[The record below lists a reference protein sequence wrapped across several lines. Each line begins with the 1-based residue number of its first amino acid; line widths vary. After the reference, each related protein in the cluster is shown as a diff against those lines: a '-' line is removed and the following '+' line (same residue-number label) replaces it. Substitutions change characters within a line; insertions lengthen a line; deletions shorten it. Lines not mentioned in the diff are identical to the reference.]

1 MSDYNSIIKDIK
13 NKNFSTVYFLAGDEP
28 YFIDKITEAIDKYA
42 LEEHEKDFNHTVL
55 YGKETDISTVLSEAK
70 RYPMM
75 AERTVVMVKEAQH
88 LRDISLLE
96 KYLENPTPT
105 TVLVFSYKYKKTD
118 GRSKVIKALKKKA
131 VYFESNKLREYELPK
146 WITAFLK
153 QKGYGITPK
162 ASVLLVEFL
171 GDEIGKIV
179 NELEKLFLV
188 IPENSTIDEQ
198 VIEKNIGISKDFNN
212 FELNKAIGQKDVLK
226 ANKIALYFS
235 KNPKNHPLVVTI
247 STLYNYFTTLLK
259 YHYLKDKSNDKQ
271 VAGAL
276 GVHPF
281 FVKEY
286 AQAARMYNIK
296 KCAQIIGYLRE
307 YDAKSKG
314 VDNTSTS
321 DYDLL
326 KELLF
331 KILH

>member
-198 VIEKNIGISKDFNN
+198 VIEKNISEI
-212 FELNKAIGQKDVLK
+212 
-226 ANKIALYFS
+226 
-235 KNPKNHPLVVTI
+235 PL
-247 STLYNYFTTLLK
+247 
-259 YHYLKDKSNDKQ
+259 H
-271 VAGAL
+271 
-276 GVHPF
+276 
-281 FVKEY
+281 
-286 AQAARMYNIK
+286 
-296 KCAQIIGYLRE
+296 
-307 YDAKSKG
+307 
-314 VDNTSTS
+314 
-321 DYDLL
+321 
-326 KELLF
+326 
-331 KILH
+331 